1 MELRLKK
8 IYCYGEKKSNI
19 YMALEAR
26 YGWDGSMIGDI
37 IKLNY
42 KGVSEQAY
50 LTVKAQN
57 PGVGLIVER
66 LITYLK
72 DLSSQRIERGTVS
85 ELIIDT
91 LSSKLGM
98 TYDSNTVEEA
108 LQQYHDSRR
117 EHTV

>member
-8 IYCYGEKKSNI
+8 IYCYGEKKSNM
-19 YMALEAR
+19 YMAIEVR
-26 YGWDGSMIGDI
+26 YGWNGSMIGDI

-42 KGVSEQAY
+42 KGMSEQAY

-72 DLSSQRIERGTVS
+72 DLPSRRIERGTVP

-98 TYDSNTVEEA
+98 IYDSRTVEEA
-108 LQQYHDSRR
+108 LQQYHHSRR
-117 EHTV
+117 ENTA